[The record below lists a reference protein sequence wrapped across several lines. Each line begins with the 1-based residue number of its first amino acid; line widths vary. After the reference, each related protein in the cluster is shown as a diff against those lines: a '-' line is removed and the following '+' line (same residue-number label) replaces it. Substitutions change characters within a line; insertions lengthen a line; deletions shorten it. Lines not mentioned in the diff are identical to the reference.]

1 MKTAILIDPA
11 TQSVT
16 EITID
21 ELEQAS
27 IDTLIGEGI
36 IDSSVIRPNEVI
48 LYHIGATGYGFRLPT
63 TQGNVCGN
71 TRALIVGSVG
81 SNVVD
86 SKFTAAYIRNNI
98 HWTKEGRIILHEAG

>member
-1 MKTAILIDPA
+1 MKTAILIDP
-11 TQSVT
+11 VT
-16 EITID
+16 REVSEVTIN

-48 LYHIGATGYGFRLPT
+48 LYHVGATGDGFRLPT
-63 TQGNVCGN
+63 MQGNICGN

-86 SKFTAAYIRNNI
+86 SKFTAALIRSNI
-98 HWTKEGRIILHEAG
+98 HWTKEGRVILHEAG